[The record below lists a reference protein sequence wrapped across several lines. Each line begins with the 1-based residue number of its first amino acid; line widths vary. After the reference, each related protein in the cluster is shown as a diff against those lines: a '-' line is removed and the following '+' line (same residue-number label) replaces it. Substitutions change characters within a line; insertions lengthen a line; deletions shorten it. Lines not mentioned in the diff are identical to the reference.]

1 MVAQTRIGFLS
12 GGRGAG
18 FLRLRP
24 EDQISQTEDA
34 YARATVALTRAQ
46 AQTIL
51 FGPLD
56 MKGLPG
62 AATVIGSLV
71 YGVGHCWRSNIQMH
85 WRHGDLQHSDADAAA
100 LDKLRQASNE
110 PNGKFPP
117 LALLECVF
125 DKQETTNKLQRLHLI
140 IVDLWRP
147 WRINRE
153 QVRAVTSCLRHRQ
166 PEPKGFVNTPMV
178 HSGGTPHLRE
188 PKLHERRFIYGYG
201 LDGSDLPCYLMW
213 PERVGSE
220 QSIALLDSQA
230 NWWCKLTEVG
240 YMCPL
245 DLHHL
250 MDAFRITAELSS
262 AHLREIAVQQLG
274 LLEEEVTADCQVSM
288 AAARRKGWPVHEEQ
302 PVDLVAPEADVRNVP
317 EDVIS
322 VRGSEVDDAST
333 VTSSNQDDTGSSSD
347 SSDDSSTTDEP
358 APSVASEDHNML
370 VQAYGMTQNHFAVT
384 RHALVGGSATL
395 HIMDIYPM
403 QWPLAK
409 IKIPID
415 YLIQRVERLLTGFAN
430 EISATQWYPATFDR
444 RIKSSAKFLTERIAI
459 YLAKEVASIL
469 RPVVLHPL
477 LTQFDPD
484 SKPLLTSDF
493 WVMPIYKELLYSGSR
508 PLQDRSSELK
518 RPAPGLVKI
527 VCQAEAG
534 DEPVDNSKGPRVGR
548 NSI

>member
-1 MVAQTRIGFLS
+1 
-12 GGRGAG
+12 
-18 FLRLRP
+18 
-24 EDQISQTEDA
+24 
-34 YARATVALTRAQ
+34 
-46 AQTIL
+46 
-51 FGPLD
+51 

-125 DKQETTNKLQRLHLI
+125 DKQETTNKLRRLHLI

-178 HSGGTPHLRE
+178 HSGGAPHLHE
-188 PKLHERRFIYGYG
+188 PKLHERRFIYGCG
-201 LDGSDLPCYLMW
+201 LDGSDFPCCLMW

-220 QSIALLDSQA
+220 QSVALLDSQA

-288 AAARRKGWPVHEEQ
+288 DAARRKGWPVHEEQ

-370 VQAYGMTQNHFAVT
+370 VQAYA
-384 RHALVGGSATL
+384 
-395 HIMDIYPM
+395 
-403 QWPLAK
+403 
-409 IKIPID
+409 
-415 YLIQRVERLLTGFAN
+415 
-430 EISATQWYPATFDR
+430 
-444 RIKSSAKFLTERIAI
+444 
-459 YLAKEVASIL
+459 
-469 RPVVLHPL
+469 
-477 LTQFDPD
+477 
-484 SKPLLTSDF
+484 
-493 WVMPIYKELLYSGSR
+493 
-508 PLQDRSSELK
+508 
-518 RPAPGLVKI
+518 
-527 VCQAEAG
+527 
-534 DEPVDNSKGPRVGR
+534 
-548 NSI
+548 